1 MEESIIQYLSEVG
14 SDWFK
19 VDKIL
24 KLKKSYSIKL
34 INEKDYPKLVDR
46 MVTVYGLCNKSE
58 IEFSIESYWIDKF
71 LGEAIIKD
79 NDKQRESKA

>member
-19 VDKIL
+19 VDKIP

>member
-1 MEESIIQYLSEVG
+1 MEESIVQYLGEVG

-19 VDKIL
+19 VDKIP

-46 MVTVYGLCNKSE
+46 MVTIYGLCNKSE

-79 NDKQRESKA
+79 NDKQREGKA